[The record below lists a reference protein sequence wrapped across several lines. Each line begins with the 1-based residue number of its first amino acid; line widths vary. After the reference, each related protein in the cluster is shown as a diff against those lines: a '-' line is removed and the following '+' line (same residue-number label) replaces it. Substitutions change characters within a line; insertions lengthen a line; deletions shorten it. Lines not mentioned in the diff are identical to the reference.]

1 MKHLDPPL
9 IRETAINNFK
19 SGYNCSQSIVLA
31 FKDILDI
38 DADTITKIASPFGGG
53 MGRLR
58 ETCGA
63 VTGMFLVLGLLYGY
77 STPEVRKKKQ
87 ELYEKVQQ
95 LAKQFEE
102 KHQSIVCR
110 DILNIKVKHDVPTP
124 SERTS
129 EFYTARPCMFCI
141 GDAAEILANFI
152 NEH

>member
-1 MKHLDPPL
+1 MKRLNSSL

-19 SGYNCSQSIVLA
+19 SGYNCAQSIVLA

-38 DADTITKIASPFGGG
+38 DADTIIKIASPFGGG

-58 ETCGA
+58 ETCGS

-77 STPEVRKKKQ
+77 NTPEVGKKKQ

-129 EFYTARPCMFCI
+129 EFYTVRPCMLCI